1 MGRRST
7 FLALGVLALLVVAV
21 ASGAPLN
28 GPGPIIVPAESAGPL
43 VEPPVISSGST
54 GVLKA
59 DVTLERAGP
68 PGSNDPTLFGGLAL
82 YSDPVE
88 PLRFA
93 AGYAFTTPDGKSY
106 PAQFPAPT
114 LKVQPGDTVDL
125 TVRDRLADAP
135 GLTLPPEAAITNVHT
150 HGLVV
155 SPLDEGD
162 NVYRTMTTEGSFR
175 TSSP

>member
-43 VEPPVISSGST
+43 VEPPVLSSGST

-68 PGSNDPTLFGGLAL
+68 PGSHDPTLFGGLAL

-114 LKVQPGDTVDL
+114 LMFSRATRS
-125 TVRDRLADAP
+125 T
-135 GLTLPPEAAITNVHT
+135 
-150 HGLVV
+150 
-155 SPLDEGD
+155 
-162 NVYRTMTTEGSFR
+162 
-175 TSSP
+175 